1 MINNLLSWLKS
12 AGLDEQRS
20 HIYLAALQKGEAT
33 AKDLAENTG
42 LGRTAVYDNLRVLK
56 ERGYVHEIFRGKRKI
71 YVPLHPKEL
80 LKKVEGQKEQL
91 NDLLPDF
98 LALYATEDKQPFVH
112 LFEGPYAAREVY
124 EDILKTTKKEYCY
137 FSPPQLTL
145 QVVDE
150 KWMTKWVERRLA
162 KEIVAKSL
170 RVKAKEVV
178 GKPVFYEEQKYLRQ
192 IRYLPAYV
200 DLKASVYIYENNVG
214 VISTKQEGSAFII
227 YSPDLAYS
235 FRQIF
240 DFLWSVSL
248 RS

>member
-1 MINNLLSWLKS
+1 M
-12 AGLDEQRS
+12 
-20 HIYLAALQKGEAT
+20 YLAALQKSEAT
-33 AKDLAENTG
+33 AKDLAAITG

-56 ERGYVHEIFRGKRKI
+56 ERGYVHEIFHGKRKV

-80 LKKVEGQKEQL
+80 LKKMEGQKEQL
-91 NDLLPDF
+91 KDLLPDF
-98 LALYATEDKQPFVH
+98 LALYATENKQPFVQ
-112 LFEGPYAAREVY
+112 LFEGAYAAREVY
-124 EDILKTTKKEYCY
+124 EDVLETTKKEYCY
-137 FSPPQLTL
+137 LSPPQLTL

-150 KWMTKWVERRLA
+150 KWITKWVGRRVA
-162 KEIVAKSL
+162 KGIFSKSL

-178 GKPVFYEEQKYLRQ
+178 GKPIFYEEQKYLRQ
-192 IRYLPAYV
+192 IRYLPTYV
-200 DLKASVYIYENNVG
+200 DLKASIYVYENNVG

-248 RS
+248 KS

>member
-1 MINNLLSWLKS
+1 MVWLLST
-12 AGLDEQRS
+12 GLDEQRANL
-20 HIYLAALQKGEAT
+20 YLASLQKSEAT
-33 AKDLAENTG
+33 AKDLAAITG

-56 ERGYVHEIFRGKRKI
+56 ERGYVHEIFHGKRKV

-80 LKKVEGQKEQL
+80 LKKMEGQKEQL
-91 NDLLPDF
+91 KDLLPDF
-98 LALYATEDKQPFVH
+98 LAMYATGNKQPFVQ
-112 LFEGPYAAREVY
+112 LFEGSYAAREVY

-150 KWMTKWVERRLA
+150 QWITKWVERRVA
-162 KEIVAKSL
+162 KGIISKSL
-170 RVKAKEVV
+170 RVKTKEVTD
-178 GKPVFYEEQKYLRQ
+178 KPFFYTEQKYLRQ

-200 DLKASVYIYENNVG
+200 DFKASIYVYENNVG

-248 RS
+248 KS